1 MDFVHLH
8 LHTEYSLL
16 DGECRIAKIA
26 SAVKE
31 RGQSAV
37 AITDHGAM
45 FGVVDFYK
53 ECKKAGVKPIIGCE
67 MYVAP
72 RTLEDKS
79 YPLDSEPYHLVLL
92 VKNEEGYKNLCKLVT
107 ESYLRGFYRKPRTDT
122 ESLRKRKDGLIAL
135 SACMSGIIAKRIL
148 REDITGA
155 KQTAKEFKDI
165 FGDDF
170 YIELQRNGVDMQTKV
185 NSVLVSISRELDIP
199 LVATNDVHYINKED
213 SEVQE
218 LLMAISTASEMG
230 KSDFVMPT
238 KEFYLKSTEEMASLF
253 PDKPEALSNTVKIA
267 EKCSFDFDF
276 THFHLPRFNVPDGRT
291 SENYLRLLA
300 ENGLKKRIKDN
311 NITDADEYRTRL
323 DYELGVIHSMGFDDY
338 FLVVWDFVNYARRRS
353 IPVGPGRGSAVGS
366 LAAYSLGITDVDPL
380 KFGLL
385 FERFLNPER
394 LSMPDID
401 IDFCDERRGE
411 VIAYVADKYGD
422 DHMAQIITFGTLQ
435 ARAAVRDAGRSLGMT
450 YSDVDT
456 VAKMIPRAY
465 GMTLETA
472 MEKNPELKAECEK
485 NPSSRR
491 LMDFAKKIEGMPRNS
506 STHAT
511 GVVITDKPITDYLPL
526 STNDDVAVTQFG
538 MNTVAEL
545 GLLKM
550 DFLGLR
556 YLTIIRDAQ
565 RYVNETEPS
574 FSVESLSFDD
584 KETYAMISEGKSVGL
599 FQLESEGMRALLCKM
614 KPENIEDIISAI
626 SLYRPGPMQFRDE
639 FLENRRNRAAIK
651 YKTPLLKDILD
662 PSMGCML
669 YQEQVMQIC
678 RVLAGYSYGR
688 ADLVRRAMAK
698 KKKAD
703 LLAERNVF
711 IDGCVANGIEKQ
723 IAEEIFDSME
733 SFASYAFNK
742 SHAAAYA
749 VVTYRTAYLK
759 CHYPREYMC
768 SLLNSVS
775 NDSVKINEYIAECKA
790 MGIDVL
796 PPDVNESGESFTI
809 CGSSLRFGL
818 ASIKGVGF
826 AAASDIRAERERG
839 GSFKSYEDF
848 LCRVNTFANS
858 KALESLILSGS
869 CDCLGRYRSRMFASL
884 DKALSSLSGVRN
896 EMRMGQISL
905 FESISSDYSMLSIDY
920 PKINEYTEKDRLS
933 FEKQLTGVYFSGHP
947 LEHYG
952 LFAKKTKSVT
962 IKDLY
967 SSLQSDKIKNGTV
980 ATILCQ
986 IKEVRKRVT
995 KTNAL
1000 MARLD
1005 VEDLSGEAEITV
1017 FPKTLS
1023 KFSSV
1028 LQDGAVLALTGE
1040 VSLEEPYNG
1049 EGDDVLKFILVSASG
1064 AKSDSELKT
1073 PDLYLKLTSGDSALL
1088 THALEILRRHKGQSK
1103 VYVYYSDTKKL
1114 TVSNDLF
1121 VSVTPSV
1128 VGELKELLGNE
1139 NVATK

>member
-16 DGECRIAKIA
+16 DGDCRLKDLA

-37 AITDHGAM
+37 AITDHGVM
-45 FGVVDFYK
+45 FGVVDFFK
-53 ECKKAGVKPIIGCE
+53 ECRKAGVKPIIGCE

-72 RTLEDKS
+72 RTMDDKA
-79 YPLDSEPYHLVLL
+79 YPTDNEPYHLVLL
-92 VKNEEGYKNLCKLVT
+92 VKNEEGYRNLTHLVS
-107 ESYLRGFYRKPRTDT
+107 ESYLRGFYRKPRTDIA
-122 ESLRKRKDGLIAL
+122 SLRKRRNGLIAL
-135 SACMSGIIAKRIL
+135 SACMSGVIAKRIL
-148 REDITGA
+148 RDDITGA
-155 KQTAKEFKDI
+155 KETAQTFKEI
-165 FGDDF
+165 FGNDF
-170 YIELQRNGVDMQTKV
+170 YIELQRNGADMQTKV

-230 KSDFVMPT
+230 SSDFVMPS
-238 KEFYLKSTEEMASLF
+238 KEFYLKTASEMASLF
-253 PDKPEALSNTVKIA
+253 PDHPEALRNTVKIA
-267 EKCSFDFDF
+267 EECNFEFDFS
-276 THFHLPRFNVPDGRT
+276 HFHLPRYDVPKGQT
-291 SENYLRLLA
+291 AESYLRRLA
-300 ENGLKKRIKDN
+300 ENGLEKRLSVSK
-311 NITDADEYRTRL
+311 TADAEQYRSRL
-323 DYELGVIHSMGFDDY
+323 EYELGVIHSMGFDDY
-338 FLVVWDFVNYARRRS
+338 FLVVWDFVNYARSRG

-380 KFGLL
+380 EFGLL

-435 ARAAVRDAGRSLGMT
+435 ARAAVRDVGRALGMS
-450 YSDVDT
+450 YADVDK
-456 VAKMIPRAY
+456 VAKMIPRSY
-465 GMTLETA
+465 GMTLDTA
-472 MEKNPELKAECEK
+472 LAENPELKAECEK
-485 NPSSRR
+485 NPASAR
-491 LMDFAKKIEGMPRNS
+491 LMNFAKKIEGMPRNP

-511 GVVITDKPITDYLPL
+511 GVVITDKPLTDYLPL

-565 RYVNETEPS
+565 EYVRKKEPS
-574 FSVESLSFDD
+574 FSVEKLTFDD
-584 KETYAMISEGKSVGL
+584 EETYKMLSEGRSVGL

-626 SLYRPGPMQFRDE
+626 SLYRPGPMQFRNE
-639 FLENRRNRAAIK
+639 FLENRRDRSNIK

-698 KKKAD
+698 KKKAEM
-703 LLAERNVF
+703 LNERDVF
-711 IDGCVANGIEKQ
+711 VNGCISNGVEKQ
-723 IAEEIFDSME
+723 AAEEIFDSME

-759 CHYPREYMC
+759 CRYPREYMC
-768 SLLNSVS
+768 ALLNSVS
-775 NDSVKINEYIAECKA
+775 GDSAKVNEYIAECKS

-796 PPDVNESGESFTI
+796 PPDVNESGPVFTI
-809 CGSSLRFGL
+809 CKDGLRFGL
-818 ASIKGVGF
+818 SSIKNVGF
-826 AAASDIRAERERG
+826 SAASAVAEERERSG
-839 GSFKSYEDF
+839 KYKSYEDL
-848 LCRVNTFANS
+848 LCRANTFANS
-858 KALESLILSGS
+858 KMLESLILAGA
-869 CDCLGRYRSRMFASL
+869 CDSFGLFRSRMFASL

-896 EMRMGQISL
+896 EMKSGQIFL
-905 FESISSDYSMLSIDY
+905 FESVSSDYSMLSIDY
-920 PKINEYTEKDRLS
+920 PQINEYTEKDRLA

-952 LFAKKTKSVT
+952 LFAKKAKSIL

-967 SSLQSDKIKNGTV
+967 SSLENDKIKNGTMV
-980 ATILCQ
+980 TMLCQ
-986 IKEVRKRVT
+986 VKEVRKRVT
-995 KTNAL
+995 KSNAL

-1017 FPKTLS
+1017 FPKTLA
-1023 KFSSV
+1023 KYSS
-1028 LQDGAVLALTGE
+1028 LLAEGAVLALTGE
-1040 VSLEEPYNG
+1040 ASLEEPYNG
-1049 EGDDVLKFILVSASG
+1049 EGEDVLKFILTSVSA
-1064 AKSDSELKT
+1064 AKPDSEMKV
-1073 PDLYLKLTSGDSALL
+1073 PDLYLKLTSDGRELL
-1088 THALEILRRHKGQSK
+1088 GKAMEILRRHKGQSR

-1114 TVSNDLF
+1114 TVSNDVF
-1121 VSVTPSV
+1121 VSVTDDV
-1128 VGELKELLGNE
+1128 VSEMGELLGSE